1 MADIDTTAI
10 LRDIYGARL
19 DLHLD
24 LNQRSEEH
32 RLEHDD
38 AGADASASGDC
49 DVYPSSPGLG
59 PLWPFLAATLDARR
73 FLEVGCGL
81 GYTAALMA
89 EAGGPDGHVDTI
101 EGVEEHADLAE
112 AEMASRGLSG
122 QVTVIRGRALDVL
135 PTLREPYDVV
145 FLDGDW
151 WEYPDM
157 LPDLARLTRIG
168 GLLVSDNLFPL
179 FSDWAQGMGGS
190 DAVKRYLTDLVSDPR
205 FVTHIFQ
212 GKWEAW
218 SYRVQP
224 AAAPQ

>member
-1 MADIDTTAI
+1 
-10 LRDIYGARL
+10 
-19 DLHLD
+19 
-24 LNQRSEEH
+24 
-32 RLEHDD
+32 
-38 AGADASASGDC
+38 
-49 DVYPSSPGLG
+49 
-59 PLWPFLAATLDARR
+59 
-73 FLEVGCGL
+73 
-81 GYTAALMA
+81 MA

-157 LPDLARLTRIG
+157 LPDLARLTRVG

-224 AAAPQ
+224 VAAPR

>member
-1 MADIDTTAI
+1 MTDIDTTAI

-24 LNQRSEEH
+24 LNRRSDEH
-32 RLEHDD
+32 RLEHNDVGRDD
-38 AGADASASGDC
+38 SGTGDC

-59 PLWPFLAATLDARR
+59 PLWPFLAAALGARR

-89 EAGGPDGHVDTI
+89 EAGGPDGRVDTI

-112 AEMASRGLSG
+112 AELASRGLSG
-122 QVTVIRGRALDVL
+122 RVTVLRGRALDVL
-135 PTLREPYDVV
+135 PTLRETYDVI

-151 WEYPDM
+151 SEYPDM

-168 GLLVSDNLFPL
+168 GLLVSDNLFSL
-179 FSDWAQGMGGS
+179 FSNWAQGMGGG
-190 DAVKRYLTDLVSDPR
+190 DAVKRYLTDLVADPR

-212 GKWEAW
+212 GNWEAW
-218 SYRVQP
+218 SYRVGP
-224 AAAPQ
+224 AAAL